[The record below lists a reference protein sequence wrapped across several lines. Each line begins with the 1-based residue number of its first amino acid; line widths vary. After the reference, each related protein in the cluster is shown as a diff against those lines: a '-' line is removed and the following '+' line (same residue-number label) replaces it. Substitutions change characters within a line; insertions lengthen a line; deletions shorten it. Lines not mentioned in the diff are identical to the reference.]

1 MSGFDESSFGSGG
14 SEREKAD
21 TRPTGKFL
29 QLQRGAP
36 TPGSAS
42 ASAVPSRLNKPKL
55 HLNISL
61 AQQQNEK
68 SHSADDIHEAG
79 DKLSA
84 IVPTLRLLNKWRQSA
99 KDFTLSPN
107 PSSSSRPKLT
117 SSVSLAPSSG
127 MSSLQPPV
135 ISASLLGPANPISTP
150 KLPNALIEM
159 CVVVGMD
166 HDTGLKLARKSMSAS
181 QV

>member
-1 MSGFDESSFGSGG
+1 MSGFDESSIGSGG
-14 SEREKAD
+14 SEREKAPD

-29 QLQRGAP
+29 QLPRGAP

-107 PSSSSRPKLT
+107 PSSRPKLM

-166 HDTGLKLARKSMSAS
+166 HDTGLKLPRKSMSSS